1 MKTIKIRIDVKKK
14 LDEFSEGKSINKTMR
29 ILLENAKTYEHHN
42 HELKFININMDDD
55 LLDKLKKCKISPSES
70 YSDAINR
77 LLDEKMKK

>member
-1 MKTIKIRIDVKKK
+1 
-14 LDEFSEGKSINKTMR
+14 MR
-29 ILLENAKTYEHHN
+29 ILLENAKTYELHN

-77 LLDEKMKK
+77 LLDEKIEYIEMTNYCLSTVELN